1 MYYLI
6 FNTYGEYPHI
16 VDDIDKFYIDNEML
30 HAHSIT
36 KGNINLWRE
45 AWDVLHLTY
54 YPFEDYIFNQ
64 EAKNGKNQIY

>member
-16 VDDIDKFYIDNEML
+16 VDDIDEFYIDNEML

-54 YPFEDYIFNQ
+54 YSFEDYIFNQ
-64 EAKNGKNQIY
+64 EVKNNV